1 MFLGER
7 VNERFLNAFKRVLEA
22 LLPDFDLYALHPA
35 TVINAAPNT
44 VDVRCDNARLP
55 ELVGVPLRTF
65 APNVQILVSVDSR
78 VLIAFE
84 GGDRTKPV
92 ALLWG
97 AGNFDALSIGSQN
110 TQPIARVTDTTRGV
124 IPANSIMVMTAN
136 GPATNPNPISIETKI
151 ETGSSKVRCE

>member
-1 MFLGER
+1 M
-7 VNERFLNAFKRVLEA
+7 NERFSAAIKRILNA
-22 LLPDFDLYALHPA
+22 LLPDFDLFALHPA
-35 TVINAAPNT
+35 TVINAASNS

-65 APNVQILVSVDSR
+65 APNVQILASVDSR

-97 AGNFDALSIGSQN
+97 AGNFDALSIGSNN
-110 TQPIARVTDTTRGV
+110 TQPIARVTDTTRGT
-124 IPANSIMVMTAN
+124 IPVGSIMVMTAN
-136 GPATNPNPISIETKI
+136 GPATNPNPIPIETTI

>member
-1 MFLGER
+1 MMD
-7 VNERFLNAFKRVLEA
+7 RFTSAIKRVIQA
-22 LLPDFDLYALHPA
+22 VLPDFDLYAMHPA
-35 TVINAAPNT
+35 TVIATAPNS
-44 VDVRCDNARLP
+44 VDVRPDNSRLP
-55 ELVGVPLRTF
+55 ELVAVPLRTF
-65 APNVQILVSVDSR
+65 APNVQILASVDSR

-110 TQPIARVTDTTRGV
+110 TQPVARVTDTTRGT

-136 GPATNPNPISIETKI
+136 GPATNPNPIPIKTTI